1 MAEQKKTF
9 IERRKGPD
17 AVVKAVWWT
26 AGISWLLFI
35 AAALFFGEAWPET
48 ETFFD
53 RQFDVSIRDY
63 WDENVLQYVF
73 FILVMNL
80 AVCIIGFIFNM
91 ARHKRKTDKI
101 SKSILVLGIVT
112 FAGILW
118 YLLR

>member
-1 MAEQKKTF
+1 MAELKKTF

-35 AAALFFGEAWPET
+35 IAVIFFETARPET

-53 RQFDVSIRDY
+53 RQFNVSIRDY
-63 WDENVLQYVF
+63 WNENVLQYVF
-73 FILVMNL
+73 FILVLNL

-101 SKSILVLGIVT
+101 SKSILILGIMA

-118 YLLR
+118 YLFR

>member
-1 MAEQKKTF
+1 MAELKKTF

-26 AGISWLLFI
+26 TGISWLLFI
-35 AAALFFGEAWPET
+35 TAAVFFETAMPET

-53 RQFDVSIRDY
+53 RQFNVSIRDY
-63 WDENVLQYVF
+63 WNENVLQYVF
-73 FILVMNL
+73 FILVLNL

-101 SKSILVLGIVT
+101 SKSILILGSMA

-118 YLLR
+118 YLFR